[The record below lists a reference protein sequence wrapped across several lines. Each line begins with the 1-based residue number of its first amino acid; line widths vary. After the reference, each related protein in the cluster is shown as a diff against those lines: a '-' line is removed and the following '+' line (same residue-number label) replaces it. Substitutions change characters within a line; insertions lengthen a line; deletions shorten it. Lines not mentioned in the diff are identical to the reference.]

1 MKPYAILLPVLSG
14 CSIASSIGAVPRDV
28 YNSHI
33 EQMESFSKD
42 ALTNQGQIGAVTI
55 ELATENVL
63 EAKKDNDEAKLERS
77 IGTRVR
83 AELAT
88 KEADKL
94 AQVKFERDEG
104 QSFDFSGLLSGLMAV
119 LSTMFP
125 ALGGYLLILRNQ
137 LGRVK
142 EKAKTYATSPETF
155 DISKDKD
162 LK

>member
-1 MKPYAILLPVLSG
+1 MKSYALLLPLLSG

-28 YNSHI
+28 YNKHI
-33 EQMESFSKD
+33 EEVESFSKD
-42 ALTNQGQIGAVTI
+42 ALENQGKIGGITV

-63 EAKKDNDEAKLERS
+63 EAKKNGDEAKLERA
-77 IGTRVR
+77 IGTRIK
-83 AELAT
+83 AENAT

-94 AQVKFERDEG
+94 AKVEFAKDEG
-104 QSFDFSGLLSGLMAV
+104 QPFDFGGLLSGLMAV

-125 ALGGYLLILRNQ
+125 VLGGYLMVIKSQ

-142 EKAKTYATSPETF
+142 EKAKNYANTDKTF
-155 DISKDKD
+155 DISNDKD